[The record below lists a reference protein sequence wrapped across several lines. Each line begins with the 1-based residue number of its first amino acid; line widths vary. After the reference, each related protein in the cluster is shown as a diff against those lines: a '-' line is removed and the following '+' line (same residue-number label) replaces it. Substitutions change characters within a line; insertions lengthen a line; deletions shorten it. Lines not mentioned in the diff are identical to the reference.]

1 MKTLWVLAVLA
12 LGSAMIFG
20 AQIGRPVLV
29 CDVPFAFFAG
39 EKELPA
45 GTYTVAD
52 LDSTTGVIS
61 IRSSDWREGAALLSF
76 GSDRGGSLDEAGL
89 IFNKYGKDQPRY
101 FLSQVWRPGES
112 VGRAFVFGKRE
123 EVTSRLLTS
132 ENKPTTVVIVAR
144 VMRTTR

>member
-1 MKTLWVLAVLA
+1 MKTLWVLAALA
-12 LGSAMIFG
+12 LGSAMILG
-20 AQIGRPVLV
+20 AQMGGPVIV

-45 GTYTVAD
+45 GTYTIAD
-52 LDSTTGVIS
+52 LAAAGVIS

-76 GSDRGGSLDEAGL
+76 GSDRGGSLDEALL

-101 FLSQVWRPGES
+101 FLSQVWRPGDT
-112 VGRAFVFGKRE
+112 VGRAFVLGKHE
-123 EVTSRLLTS
+123 QVTSRLVTS

-144 VMRTTR
+144 VMRATR